1 MHNPWP
7 ESDPAVMAPAD
18 EHEELRQLV
27 RQVLVKHADHEQVR
41 TAADS
46 DRGWSPELWRLLNE
60 ELEIA
65 GMAVPEELGGAGYG
79 VRELAIVLEEAGAA
93 LLPEPLLASAV
104 LGSQAIV
111 AADSSEDHRELLS
124 ALLRGDVVVTVAL
137 SGDEMPRAERDGISW
152 HVSGVVPRVLQAA
165 AADHLVLCAVGD
177 AGPVLLVVDLAA
189 ADVDA
194 LTVMDITRRQA
205 TVRMDRTPARVLV
218 GPARCEEVLTRLRRL
233 ALVAIASEHTGV
245 IARLL
250 ESTCEYVAQ
259 REQFGR
265 AIGSFQAI
273 KHRLADVLVD
283 LERARSA
290 SRYAAA
296 MLDTDPEAAAL
307 AVAVAS
313 SVCAD
318 AAIRTAHESVQ
329 LHGGIGFTWEHFAHY
344 YLRRVLGDEGLFGA
358 SREQRAR
365 IADLI
370 GV

>member
-7 ESDPAVMAPAD
+7 ESDPAALAPVG
-18 EHEELRQLV
+18 EREELRHLV
-27 RQVLVKHADHEQVR
+27 RQVLAKHADHEQVR
-41 TAADS
+41 AAADS
-46 DRGWSPELWRLLNE
+46 ERGWSQELWRLLNE

-65 GMAVPEELGGAGYG
+65 GLAVPEELGGAGYG
-79 VRELAIVLEEAGAA
+79 VSELAIVLEEAGAA
-93 LLPEPLLASAV
+93 LLPEPLLASVV
-104 LGSQAIV
+104 LGSQAIL
-111 AADSSEDHRELLS
+111 AADRIEDHRELLS
-124 ALLRGDVVVTVAL
+124 DVLRGEAVVTVAL
-137 SGDEMPRAERDGISW
+137 GGDEMPRAECHGASW
-152 HVSGVVPRVLQAA
+152 SVSGVVPRVLQAG
-165 AADHLVLCAVGD
+165 AADHLVLRAASD
-177 AGPVLLVVDLAA
+177 AGPVLLVVDLGAA
-189 ADVDA
+189 HVDA
-194 LTVMDITRRQA
+194 LTVVDITRRQA
-205 TVRMDRTPARVLV
+205 AVRMDRTPARVLV
-218 GPARCEEVLTRLRRL
+218 GPARCEEVHTRLHRL
-233 ALVAIASEHTGV
+233 ALLAVASEHTGI

-250 ESTCEYVAQ
+250 ESTCEYVGQ

-296 MLDTDPEAAAL
+296 MLDADPEAAAL

-313 SVCAD
+313 AVCAD
-318 AAIRTAHESVQ
+318 AAIRAAHEAVQ

-344 YLRRVLGDEGLFGA
+344 YLRRVLGDEGLFGS

-365 IADLI
+365 IADAI